1 MARKKPTPG
10 KSSYVAG
17 QGTGPEVAASLAT
30 KKNPEEITGKERVL
44 LRSQEW
50 MEHRVKWMRQRDSY
64 EGGDRYRNATYGPDR
79 KGLPTR
85 NLFRHR
91 REYPDPQ
98 QFPYIYDGFA
108 GNAGNLGSSS
118 MALAYGPNP
127 GSIGADPGTTAQDDE
142 YELRRARTPVPEF
155 VAECVEIHLG
165 KIYEQEVHRDGP
177 AILIEWWED
186 VDGCGSSIDDYM
198 KEQIA
203 PLLLVCGCLDVVCD
217 HPRLPQGIDQPKTKA
232 DEELLGLNKCVASY
246 ILPENNAWWIVDYA
260 KNYQELLI
268 REWIDDGRVQRAKD
282 DKSRRTQ
289 GLGDQYQQAYEH
301 WRHWTKDWWI
311 LYNYDGSEIVAEG
324 PNPYGLIPIQR
335 LVDKPLH
342 RQQMVGKSRYEA
354 IAVLQREYYN
364 KDSELILSDTIQAH
378 PQLSGPEDY
387 CKADNTVSVGPGNIL
402 PKKKNTE
409 NGTYEGWE
417 FVSPPKDPAESLR
430 QNKQDMVELK
440 DRYACLTKPAGAQ
453 GRTGGSVGQSGI
465 SKSLDA
471 VQGDKFLTA
480 VAKTLAKAERQIA
493 ERAYV
498 CLTGQPI
505 TPEIRKSIS
514 IVYPQKFNLFS
525 ADEIAD
531 GLVKIQGI
539 ASMVGA
545 LPLVETALLDQIIR
559 SLATG
564 LPDADY
570 EAFRTEIEELLAT
583 KAQIKEAHGELQL
596 AGIQSA
602 AEAMDGAGTEASEA
616 EENPTGQSGATQIGN
631 AMPAMV

>member
-1 MARKKPTPG
+1 MAHKKPTSPG
-10 KSSYVAG
+10 TYKAG
-17 QGTGPEVAASLAT
+17 QGTGPDVAASLTA
-30 KKNPEEITGKERVL
+30 KKKPSEPTGKEIVL

-50 MEHRVKWMRQRDSY
+50 MEHRVKWMRQRDSF

-98 QFPYIYDGFA
+98 QFPYTYDGFA

-118 MALAYGPNP
+118 MSLAYGPNP

-155 VAECVEIHLG
+155 VSECVEIHLG
-165 KIYEQEVHRDGP
+165 KIYDQEVHRDGP
-177 AILIEWWED
+177 PELVDWWLD
-186 VDGCGSSIDDYM
+186 VDGCGTPIDDYM

-217 HPRLPQGIDQPKTKA
+217 QPRLPKGEKAPETKA
-232 DEELLGLNKCVASY
+232 DELRLGLNKCVASY
-246 ILPENNAWWIVDYA
+246 ILPENNAWWVVDYA
-260 KNYQELLI
+260 KNYEAILI
-268 REWIDDGRVQRAKD
+268 REWIDDGTVQRPKD
-282 DKSRRTQ
+282 EKDRKNS

-301 WRHWTKDWWI
+301 WRYWTKDWWT
-311 LYNYDGSEIVAEG
+311 LYNYDGSEIVDEG

-354 IAVLQREYYN
+354 IAALQREYYN
-364 KDSELILSDTIQAH
+364 RDSELILSDTIQAH
-378 PQLSGPEDY
+378 PLLSGPEDF
-387 CKADNTVSVGPGNIL
+387 CKSDNTLTVGPGNIL
-402 PKKKNTE
+402 PMKKDTE
-409 NGTYEGWE
+409 KGGYQGWI

-430 QNKQDMVELK
+430 QNKNDMIDLK

-453 GRTGGSVGQSGI
+453 GSTGGSVGQSGI

-471 VQGDKFLTA
+471 VEGNKFLTA

-493 ERAYV
+493 ERALV
-498 CLTGQPI
+498 CLTGKPI
-505 TPEIRKSIS
+505 TPELRAKIS

-525 ADEIAD
+525 ADELAD
-531 GLVKIQGI
+531 GVLKIQQI
-539 ASMVGA
+539 ISMAGE
-545 LPLVETALLDQIIR
+545 LPEIEGVLLDQIVR
-559 SLATG
+559 SLANG
-564 LPDADY
+564 LPDVDY
-570 EAFRTEIEELLAT
+570 EAFTKEIQDAMAAKAT
-583 KAQIKEAHGELQL
+583 LKEKHGEFKM
-596 AGIQSA
+596 AGIESGI
-602 AEAMDGAGTEASEA
+602 EAMDGSGSEA
-616 EENPTGQSGATQIGN
+616 AEAGENQGGQSGATMIGN
-631 AMPAMV
+631 AAPATI